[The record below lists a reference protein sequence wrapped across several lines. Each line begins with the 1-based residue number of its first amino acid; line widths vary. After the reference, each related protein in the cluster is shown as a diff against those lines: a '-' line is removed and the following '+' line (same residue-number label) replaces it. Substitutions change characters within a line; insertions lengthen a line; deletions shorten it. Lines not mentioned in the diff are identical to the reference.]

1 MKMLFLLNSTN
12 FRKALPIAS
21 KTNITIMAIF
31 IRKFPSKICHVCQY
45 WYLISVMKD
54 FVIWFIS
61 HIIIIDNFPKTQVV
75 PACPFFICYKKRF
88 DISKE
93 NIFRN
98 SLESI
103 SRKLS
108 VTLPIYIEASSRQP
122 HNINIYMITKNAKI
136 CKSQYF

>member
-1 MKMLFLLNSTN
+1 MLFLLNSTN

-75 PACPFFICYKKRF
+75 PACPSVICYQKPLDILWGKK
-88 DISKE
+88 
-93 NIFRN
+93 IFRN
-98 SLESI
+98 SLGRI
-103 SRKLS
+103 SLELS
-108 VTLPIYIEASSRQP
+108 VTLPTYIEASSRQP
-122 HNINIYMITKNAKI
+122 YNINIYMITKDAKI
-136 CKSQYF
+136 CKLRYF